1 MRNWSIG
8 DGGYASGIHRN
19 TFGGNDKSQKT
30 DFLNMELAFFELDK
44 QAVGEEFFE
53 NKTDMFDVLLESV

>member
-1 MRNWSIG
+1 MRNWPIG

-19 TFGGNDKSQKT
+19 PFGGNDKSQKT
-30 DFLNMELAFFELDK
+30 DFLNMELVFFELDK